1 MKLKKLKGSYLD
13 QDTNSHNVVRLEVR
27 LEDEMMEQNVEER
40 NRQIQ
45 PAAAAC
51 HEGTA
56 GGFQISITRATVA
69 VNNDI
74 KVVSSNPGVSNR
86 WKSMIGKPI
95 DQSISIDK
103 IS

>member
-1 MKLKKLKGSYLD
+1 
-13 QDTNSHNVVRLEVR
+13 
-27 LEDEMMEQNVEER
+27 MEQNVEKR

-56 GGFQISITRATVA
+56 GGFQIRITTATVA

-74 KVVSSNPGVSNR
+74 KVVSSNTPVNNACA
-86 WKSMIGKPI
+86 
-95 DQSISIDK
+95 SIQKEREGYPQYAED
-103 IS
+103 